1 MFFFNRKKREN
12 ETAKAEKK
20 VKALDSKVDRKVQ
33 AAAEETEKLERL
45 IEEARQNGDITLMFF
60 LALGGDR
67 RMK

>member
-1 MFFFNRKKREN
+1 MFLFNRKKRES

-20 VKALDSKVDRKVQ
+20 VKALDSRVDRKVQ
-33 AAAEETEKLERL
+33 AATEETEKLERL
-45 IEEARQNGDITLMFF
+45 IEEARQKGDVTLLFF